1 MLNMSFST
9 RGFQLYYNKKGYMI
23 KDKPKTTI
31 GNSFCKHLLRI
42 RSSVS
47 LVLIPL
53 ALGTLFIS
61 CGEVR
66 ETDETSLILWY
77 NKPSEVWEDALPVG
91 NGRIGAMVFGYT
103 DTERIQLNDDS
114 LWPADHW
121 QDDPAGTPEDLERIR
136 ELLIDGR
143 HTEADEMMVE
153 KFSRK
158 DIVRS
163 HQTLGEL
170 FIELNH
176 DNITDY
182 RRELNLSDAVAAVS
196 YKTNGSLVTQ
206 RVFAS
211 NPHQVIVVELSSE
224 SAEGLN
230 GRIWLER
237 PEDAGDPTAVT
248 VAEANDLLVMRG
260 EVTQRGGVIDSKPAP
275 ILDGVRF
282 ETCLKV
288 SNQGG
293 QVKSGDGHLE
303 FVNVRQATL
312 YIVSNSSFYHND
324 YSLQNSKELEQIAGL
339 DAATL
344 LKDHVADHQ
353 GLFNRVAISLT
364 GERRDSLPTDI
375 RLQRI
380 REGAVDPGLEELLFQ
395 YGRYLLIASSRPGT
409 NPANLQGLWNQHI
422 QAPWNADYHLNIN
435 LQMNYWLADV
445 TNLGELNQPLFDF
458 IDRLVLSGKS
468 TARNNFG
475 CRGTFFPHATDL
487 WVPTWIQA
495 RTAYWGSSF
504 GAAGWMMQHLWQ
516 HFLFTND
523 TTFLRE
529 RALPSMHQVA
539 QFYSDWIIEDP
550 RDGKLI
556 SAPSSSPENRFFDQ
570 YGNPVTLCL
579 GAAVDQQTIAEVFD
593 NYIAACRI
601 LDVRNELLE
610 TVTEQRSRLREGFV
624 LGSDGR
630 ILEWDREYE
639 EPEPGHRHMSHLY
652 GFHPGIS
659 VTKSSAPE
667 LFEAV
672 RRTLD
677 YRLEHGGAGTG
688 WSRAWLINCA
698 ARLLDA
704 EMAHEHI
711 QYFLRESI
719 YNNLFD
725 AHPPFQIDGNFGYTA
740 GVAEMLLQSH
750 EENIIRILPALP
762 EVWHTGYVK
771 GLKARG
777 GLTVDITWHDGRA
790 SEVVIH
796 SEWPGELTLLYNDE
810 SRVIQYKS
818 GRTKLII

>member
-1 MLNMSFST
+1 MS
-9 RGFQLYYNKKGYMI
+9 KE
-23 KDKPKTTI
+23 KPETI
-31 GNSFCKHLLRI
+31 IETSFRKQVRNSKIALF
-42 RSSVS
+42 
-47 LVLIPL
+47 LVIIPI
-53 ALGTLFIS
+53 ALGCLFFS
-61 CGEVR
+61 CGEKR
-66 ETDETSLILWY
+66 EADEASLILWY

-121 QDDPAGTPEDLERIR
+121 QDDPEGTPEDLARIR
-136 ELLIDGR
+136 ELLIEGR
-143 HTEADEMMVE
+143 HAEADEMMVE

-170 FIELNH
+170 YIDLDH
-176 DNITDY
+176 SGITEY
-182 RRELNLSDAVAAVS
+182 RRELDISKAVATVS
-196 YKTNGSLVTQ
+196 YRTNGEKVTR

-211 NPHQVIVVELSSE
+211 HPHQVIVIELTSE
-224 SAEGLN
+224 SEAGLN
-230 GRIWLER
+230 GKIRLER
-237 PEDAGDPTAVT
+237 PEDIGYPTAVT
-248 VAEANDLLVMRG
+248 VAEADDLLVMRG
-260 EVTQRGGVIDSKPAP
+260 EVTQRGGVIDSRPAP

-288 SNQGG
+288 YNQGG
-293 QVKSGDGHLE
+293 EVTGGDGFLE
-303 FVNVRQATL
+303 LVNVQQATL
-312 YIVSNSSFYHND
+312 YIVSNSSYYHNN
-324 YSLQNSKELEQIAGL
+324 YSLQNRKELEQIAGL
-339 DAATL
+339 DAAL
-344 LKDHVADHQ
+344 LLEAHVDDHQ
-353 GLFNRVAISLT
+353 ALFNRVAISLT
-364 GERRDSLPTDI
+364 SEQPDSLPTDV

-380 REGAVDPGLEELLFQ
+380 KEGAVDPGLEALLFQ
-395 YGRYLLIASSRPGT
+395 YGRYLLIGSSRPGT

-445 TNLGELNQPLFDF
+445 TNLSELNQPLFDF
-458 IDRLVLSGKS
+458 IDRLVVSGRT
-468 TARNNFG
+468 TARKNFG
-475 CRGTFFPHATDL
+475 CRGTIFPHATDL
-487 WVPTWIQA
+487 WVPTWLQA

-516 HFLFTND
+516 HYLFSND

-529 RALPSMHQVA
+529 RAFPAMHEVA

-550 RDGKLI
+550 RDGILV
-556 SAPSSSPENRFFDQ
+556 SAPSSSPENRFIDQ
-570 YGNPVTLCL
+570 HGNPVTLCL

-601 LDVRNELLE
+601 LDVYNELLE
-610 TVTEQRSRLREGFV
+610 TITGQRGRLRDGFV

-639 EPEPGHRHMSHLY
+639 ELEPGHRHMSHLY
-652 GFHPGIS
+652 GFHPGVS
-659 VTKSSAPE
+659 VTKSNNPE
-667 LFEAV
+667 LFDAV
-672 RRTLD
+672 RKTLD
-677 YRLEHGGAGTG
+677 YRLAHGGAGTG

-711 QYFLRESI
+711 QYFFRESI

-750 EENIIRILPALP
+750 EENKIRILPALP
-762 EVWHTGYVK
+762 EAWHTGYVT

-777 GLTVDITWHDGRA
+777 RLTVDIIWHDGRA

-796 SEWPGELTLLYNDE
+796 SEWPGDINLLYNDE
-810 SRVIQYKS
+810 TRAIQYKS
-818 GRTKLII
+818 GRTKLKI

>member
-1 MLNMSFST
+1 MV
-9 RGFQLYYNKKGYMI
+9 I
-23 KDKPKTTI
+23 
-31 GNSFCKHLLRI
+31 
-42 RSSVS
+42 
-47 LVLIPL
+47 IPL
-53 ALGTLFIS
+53 MIACLFVS

-77 NKPSEVWEDALPVG
+77 DKPSEVWEDALPLG

-114 LWPADHW
+114 LWPADLSW
-121 QDDPAGTPEDLERIR
+121 DDPDGTPEDLARIR
-136 ELLIDGR
+136 ELLIEGR
-143 HTEADEMMVE
+143 HTEADQLMVE

-182 RRELNLSDAVAAVS
+182 RRELNISDAVAEVS
-196 YKTNGSLVTQ
+196 YKTNGSLVTR

-224 SAEGLN
+224 AEEGLN
-230 GRIWLER
+230 GKIRMER
-237 PEDAGDPTAVT
+237 PEDRGYPTAVT
-248 VAEANDLLVMRG
+248 VAEADDLLVMRG
-260 EVTQRGGVIDSKPAP
+260 EITQQGGVFDSRPAP
-275 ILDGVRF
+275 ILEGVRF

-293 QVKSGDGHLE
+293 QVVSGDGFLE
-303 FVNVRQATL
+303 LVNVKHATL
-312 YIVSNSSFYHND
+312 YIVSNSSYYHDDD
-324 YSLQNSKELEQIAGL
+324 YSLQNSKDLENLDGF
-339 DAATL
+339 DAASL
-344 LKDHVADHQ
+344 LEAHVADHQ
-353 GLFNRVAISLT
+353 ALFNRVAISLT
-364 GERRDSLPTDI
+364 SEQPDSLPTDV

-380 REGAVDPGLEELLFQ
+380 KEGAVDPGLEALLFQ
-395 YGRYLLIASSRPGT
+395 YGRYLLIGSSRQGT

-422 QAPWNADYHLNIN
+422 EAPWNADYHLNIN

-445 TNLGELNQPLFDF
+445 TNLSELNQPLFDF
-458 IDRLVLSGKS
+458 TEKLVVSGKS
-468 TARNNFG
+468 TASNNFG

-487 WVPTWIQA
+487 WVPTWIRA

-504 GAAGWMMQHLWQ
+504 GAAGWLMQHYWQ
-516 HFLFTND
+516 HYLFSND

-529 RALPSMHQVA
+529 RAFPAMHETA

-550 RDGKLI
+550 RDGTLV
-556 SAPSSSPENRFFDQ
+556 SAPSSSPENRFIDQ
-570 YGNPVTLCL
+570 HGNPVALCL

-601 LDVRNELLE
+601 LDIDNELLE
-610 TVTEQRSRLREGFV
+610 TVTEQRGRLREGFV

-639 EPEPGHRHMSHLY
+639 ELEPGHRHMSHLY
-652 GFHPGIS
+652 GFHPGTT

-667 LFEAV
+667 LFDAV
-672 RRTLD
+672 RKTLD
-677 YRLEHGGAGTG
+677 YRLAHGGAGTG

-704 EMAHEHI
+704 GMAHEHI
-711 QYFLRESI
+711 QYFFRESI

-740 GVAEMLLQSH
+740 GVAEMLIQSH

-762 EVWHTGYVK
+762 EAWHTGYVT

-777 GLTVDITWHDGRA
+777 GLTVDIVWHNERA
-790 SEVVIH
+790 TEV
-796 SEWPGELTLLYNDE
+796 
-810 SRVIQYKS
+810 
-818 GRTKLII
+818 KLIATKAGETTIIVNDDVTPVNYKKGKNRLRFK